1 MPHAQHSLNRPL
13 IAILGSGQLAKMNA
27 QAAAQL
33 GCRVKVLENKPTPSP
48 LFDWPVEVGD
58 WNDPA
63 TLIAFAESADVVT
76 LENEFIDA
84 DALAQLEAAG
94 HRIYPTAASMALIQ
108 DKLLQKQTLSA
119 AGLPVTPFCAVD
131 SPEELVTSATTLGW
145 PLVLKRRKLGYDGKG
160 NATLHSPAD
169 IPVAWEQLGGDS
181 ASLYAEQFC
190 RFSSELAIM
199 IVRGA
204 PPASAPKS
212 QTVCY
217 PVVQTT
223 QRDHICHTV
232 VAPAPLAP
240 DITTRAQHLAQQA
253 VECIDGIGAM
263 GVELFLMAD
272 GQIVINE
279 MAPRVHNSGHY
290 TIEACHC
297 SQFENHIRAIL
308 GWPLGSPALRAPAAA
323 MVNLLGVGDGPAM
336 PTGLDEA
343 LGIPGA
349 HIHIYGKDRS
359 VKGRKMGHVTALG
372 ATPKDAL
379 AIAQRAAAALR
390 FG

>member
-33 GCRVKVLENKPTPSP
+33 GCRVKVLENKPTRSP

-63 TLIAFAESADVVT
+63 TLIAFAEGADVVT

-84 DALAQLEAAG
+84 DALAELEAAG

-131 SPEELVTSATTLGW
+131 SPEELVTSATRLGW

-169 IPVAWEQLGGDS
+169 IPLAWEQLGGDG

-190 RFSSELAIM
+190 RFSRELAVM
-199 IVRGA
+199 IVRA
-204 PPASAPKS
+204 PPTSAPHS
-212 QTVCY
+212 QIARY
-217 PVVQTT
+217 PVVETT

-232 VAPAPLAP
+232 TAPAQLDPDLAAH
-240 DITTRAQHLAQQA
+240 AQHLAQQA
-253 VECIDGIGAM
+253 VEIINGIGTM

-272 GQIVINE
+272 GKIVINE

-323 MVNLLGVGDGPAM
+323 MVNLLGAGDGPAM
-336 PTGLDEA
+336 PAGLDQA
-343 LGIPGA
+343 LSMPGA

-359 VKGRKMGHVTALG
+359 AKGRKMGHVTALG
-372 ATPKDAL
+372 ATPEDAL